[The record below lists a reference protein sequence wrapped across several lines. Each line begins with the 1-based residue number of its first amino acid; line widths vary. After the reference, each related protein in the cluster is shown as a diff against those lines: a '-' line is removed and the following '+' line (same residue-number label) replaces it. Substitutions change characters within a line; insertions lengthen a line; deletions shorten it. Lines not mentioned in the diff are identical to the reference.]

1 MAANWRYPIFRFRLV
16 RVVVFLALSV
26 PVLVYRIA
34 LASGSLMAELWA
46 EFREAVR
53 S

>member
-16 RVVVFLALSV
+16 RAVVFLAFVV

-34 LASGSLMAELWA
+34 LASGELVAELWA
-46 EFREAVR
+46 EFRESVL